1 MSVQVSIVTPSLNRG
16 GMLADALAS
25 AAAQSGVACEHI
37 FVDGGSTDNSVAL
50 AEASGARVID
60 APGSSIYEAINI
72 GITAAQGEFICLL
85 NSDDW
90 LRPGALSAALAAL
103 EVQPDLD
110 LVRGHADVEALV
122 DGRWI
127 MEPRLAE
134 PAAPILAN
142 ALLGRSNIN
151 ACIFKRA
158 LFERVGPFNP
168 TYAISADREWLARVL
183 LSGAQTGGVD
193 SDIYVYRSHAGSLTI
208 GRERTQTEKWV
219 REHLAFSRAL
229 LREPTLAPRDRAV
242 LQQFHAK
249 ETAHFA
255 LLSLRRLGIGDFI
268 STTARSFGASPL
280 WPLHA
285 AAPIGAIVSRR
296 LRS

>member
-1 MSVQVSIVTPSLNRG
+1 
-16 GMLADALAS
+16 MLPDALAS
-25 AAAQSGVACEHI
+25 VVAQSGVAYEHI
-37 FVDGGSTDNSVAL
+37 VVDGGSNDNSVTL
-50 AEASGARVID
+50 AERSGARVID

-72 GITAAQGEFICLL
+72 GIAAAQGEFICLL
-85 NSDDW
+85 NSDDR
-90 LRPGALSAALAAL
+90 LPPSALSAALAAF
-103 EVQPDLD
+103 ETQPNLD
-110 LVRGHADVEALV
+110 LVRGRADVEALV
-122 DGRWI
+122 DGRWT
-127 MEPRLAE
+127 MESPLAE
-134 PAAPILAN
+134 PVAPSLAN

-158 LFERVGPFNP
+158 LFKRVGPFNS

-183 LSGAQTGGVD
+183 LSGARTAGID

-208 GRERTQTEKWV
+208 GRERAQTEKWV

-229 LREPTLAPRDRAV
+229 LRGPTLAGRDRAV

-255 LLSLRRLGIGDFI
+255 LLSLRRLGIGDFM

-285 AAPIGAIVSRR
+285 AAPIGAIVVRR

>member
-1 MSVQVSIVTPSLNRG
+1 MSVQVSIVTPNLNRG

-25 AAAQSGVACEHI
+25 VATQTGVAFEHI

-50 AEASGARVID
+50 AASSGARVIE

-72 GITAAQGEFICLL
+72 GIAAAQGEFICLL

-90 LRPGALSAALAAL
+90 LRPGALKAALAAF
-103 EVQPDLD
+103 ETEPNLD
-110 LVRGHADVEALV
+110 LVRGRADVEASV
-122 DGRWI
+122 DGHWV
-127 MEPRLAE
+127 MEPALAE
-134 PAAPILAN
+134 PAAPSLAN

-151 ACIFKRA
+151 ACIFKRT

-183 LSGAQTGGVD
+183 LSDARTAGIN

-208 GRERTQTEKWV
+208 GRERKQTEKWV
-219 REHLAFSRAL
+219 REHLTFSRAL
-229 LREPTLAPRDRAV
+229 LRIPALTAGHRTV

-255 LLSLRRLGIGDFI
+255 LLSLRRFGFGDFV

-280 WPLHA
+280 WPMHA
-285 AAPIGAIVSRR
+285 VAPIGAIVARR